1 MEMVRQYS
9 LDYLESIS
17 GGDKGFVEDMLRTF
31 IVSVPEELVKI
42 EKFINESNWR
52 KVGEEAHKFGSNL
65 LYLELEDLKKL
76 ALKIESYGLSEEHL
90 GEIPDLFRDLKN
102 GCNNIISILKKDFVF
117 LNE

>member
-1 MEMVRQYS
+1 MGKEYS

-17 GGDKGFVEDMLRTF
+17 GGDKEFVEDMLRTF
-31 IVSVPEELVKI
+31 ITSVPEEINRI
-42 EKFINESNWR
+42 EGFIKDANWR

-65 LYLELEDLKKL
+65 LYLELEDLKQL
-76 ALKIESYGLSEEHL
+76 TLKIESFGLDQKNLE
-90 GEIPDLFRDLKN
+90 EIPQLFQELKN

>member
-1 MEMVRQYS
+1 MGRQYS

-17 GGDKGFVEDMLRTF
+17 GGDKDFIEDMLRTF
-31 IVSVPEELVKI
+31 ITSVPEEINKI
-42 EKFINESNWR
+42 ERCIEDADWR

-65 LYLELEDLKKL
+65 LYLELEDLKQL
-76 ALKIESYGLSEEHL
+76 TLKIESYGLDGKNL
-90 GEIPDLFRDLKN
+90 DEIPQLFLELKN